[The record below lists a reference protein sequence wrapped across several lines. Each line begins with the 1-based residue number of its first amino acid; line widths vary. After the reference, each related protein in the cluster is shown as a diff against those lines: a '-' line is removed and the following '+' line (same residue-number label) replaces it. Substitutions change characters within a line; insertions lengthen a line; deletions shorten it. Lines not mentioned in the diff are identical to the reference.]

1 MIIGSM
7 LLKLIINNSNSLKE
21 KRMIIKSI
29 TSKSSSK
36 YNFSVAE
43 VDDQDIWNLSTIG
56 FAMVSNEKTIIER
69 SFQKLINDIDNLCE
83 VEIIQRDINYEY
95 YWLLTTFTESPSDI

>member
-1 MIIGSM
+1 MIVGSIAI
-7 LLKLIINNSNSLKE
+7 KLMIHSSSSLKE

-43 VDDQDIWNLSTIG
+43 VDDQDVWNLSTIG
-56 FAMVSNEKTIIER
+56 FAMVSNDKSIIES
-69 SFQKLINDIDNLCE
+69 SFQKLINDIDNLYE
-83 VEIIQRDINYEY
+83 VEILDKDINYEY
-95 YWLLTTFTESPSDI
+95 Y